1 MFKQLKALF
10 GKGQDRGF
18 TLIELL
24 IVVLIVGILAAV
36 AVPLYLGYV
45 KDAKLVEGKSVGGA
59 IWTSAQANSLAA
71 CGSAVAVS
79 SGWNRAGLTG
89 SSTADGRWTAASGA
103 TLTIACSNGAYTIT
117 NPAFTLTGA
126 AADLT
131 SLQVRLN
138 YTASGTPPAV
148 MQCSNDGGTTFN
160 NC

>member
-1 MFKQLKALF
+1 MFRQLKEL

-71 CGSAVAVS
+71 CGSAVPVS
-79 SGWNRAGLTG
+79 AGWNRAGLSG
-89 SSTADGRWTAASGA
+89 SSTADGRWTATSSAN
-103 TLTIACSNGAYTIT
+103 LTISCSDGSYTIT
-117 NPAFTLTGA
+117 NPAFVLTGA
-126 AADLT
+126 AADLAG
-131 SLQVRLN
+131 LQVQLS
-138 YTASGTPPAV
+138 YTSGGTPPAV
-148 MQCSNDGGTTFN
+148 MQCSNDSGATFSG
-160 NC
+160 C